1 MQKGERAC
9 IIKKSTRKEG
19 EPVKWRIAVVDD
31 DGAICADLVAQ
42 VEAWRQEAGIAL
54 EIRSF
59 PSAEAMLFAM
69 EDEGSFDI
77 LLLDVEMGGMSGLE
91 LAGEIRKG
99 DRWCEIVFVT
109 SHFELAGAGYEVDA
123 LHYLVKPIKKE
134 KLASVLHKAVRKL
147 SVKPKTV
154 LVTAEG
160 ETLRLPVEEILY
172 VEAFLHYIEI
182 HTETRKYRM
191 KDSIAAFAEKLGPDF
206 FRTHRSYLVNLLR
219 VTRIA
224 RTGVTVEGGSE
235 IPLARGKYDEVNRA
249 YIERN

>member
-1 MQKGERAC
+1 MR
-9 IIKKSTRKEG
+9 
-19 EPVKWRIAVVDD
+19 WRIAIADD
-31 DGAICADLVAQ
+31 DGAICADLASQ
-42 VEAWRQEAGIAL
+42 VEAWGREAGIAL
-54 EIRSF
+54 EVRSF
-59 PSAEAMLFAM
+59 PSAEALLFDM
-69 EDEGSFDI
+69 GDEGPFDI

-99 DRWCEIVFVT
+99 DRRCEIVFVT
-109 SHFELAGAGYEVDA
+109 SHYELAGAGYEVDA
-123 LHYLVKPIKKE
+123 LHYLMKPVKKE
-134 KLASVLHKAVRKL
+134 KLTAVLHKAVRKL

-160 ETLRLPVEEILY
+160 EILRLPVEEILY

-182 HTETRKYRM
+182 HTETRKYRI
-191 KDSIAAFAEKLGPDF
+191 KDSIAAFAEKLGPGF